1 MDEPNLNPN
10 KTKEIFDKNITQF
23 NQPINGIL
31 DNNRVKLRTKIK
43 LAFEESI
50 LNSSSQAL
58 ANTKQKGQLYLK
70 IFWFICFIV
79 GSVFAIWISINYL
92 INFLSFSVSVST
104 LYVIESPT
112 EFPAIT
118 ICHFI

>member
-23 NQPINGIL
+23 NQPINCIL

-118 ICHFI
+118 ICNFI